1 MKRGL
6 FMTQE
11 ELILKA
17 KEAKS
22 AEEIVAIAKE
32 NGLEVCIDDAQ
43 KYIEL
48 NSKSGE
54 ISDEALDGV
63 TGGGAYTVF
72 GGYLI
77 VTNFHECDRWKCDEC
92 GGSDFKNTQV
102 GNETGWAIAHK
113 CGGHPNG
120 CGKSC
125 ATCKYMDYRFPFQI
139 CTHPETRK

>member
-1 MKRGL
+1 
-6 FMTQE
+6 MTQE

-17 KEAKS
+17 KKAKS

-32 NGLEVCIDDAQ
+32 NGLEVCIEDAQ
-43 KYIEL
+43 KYVEMNSQNGEL
-48 NSKSGE
+48 
-54 ISDEALDGV
+54 SDEALDGV

-77 VTNFHECDRWKCDEC
+77 VTNFHECDRWQCDEC
-92 GGSDFKNTQV
+92 GGTDFKYMQV
-102 GNETGWAIAHK
+102 ASESGWANAHK
-113 CGGHPNG
+113 CSGHPNG

>member
-1 MKRGL
+1 
-6 FMTQE
+6 MTHE
-11 ELILKA
+11 ELIIKA
-17 KEAKS
+17 KAAKS
-22 AEEIVAIAKE
+22 AEELLAIAKE
-32 NGLEVCIDDAQ
+32 NGLEVCIEDAQ
-43 KYIEL
+43 KYIEM

-77 VTNFHECDRWKCDEC
+77 VTNFHECDRWICDKC
-92 GGSDFKNTQV
+92 GGTKFEYTRVAS
-102 GNETGWAIAHK
+102 ESGWANAHK
-113 CGGHPNG
+113 CSGYPNG

-125 ATCKYMDYRFPFQI
+125 NTCKYMDYRFPFQI